1 MKSALE
7 PSRKGGLIEGGNRM
21 VSGVVFVRLLSGH
34 EEAIMEALRQI
45 SGVQEV
51 IAVFGRWDLVVTVQ
65 AEDIDELASL
75 VINKIRA
82 IPGTTATE
90 TLITIKLKE
99 PKIFI

>member
-1 MKSALE
+1 
-7 PSRKGGLIEGGNRM
+7 M
-21 VSGVVFVRLLSGH
+21 VSGLVFVRLLSGH
-34 EEAIMEALRQI
+34 EEAIMEALRQT

-51 IAVFGRWDLVVTVQ
+51 MAVFGRWDLVVSVQ
-65 AEDIDELASL
+65 AEDIDELASV

-90 TLITIKLKE
+90 TLIAVKLKA

>member
-1 MKSALE
+1 
-7 PSRKGGLIEGGNRM
+7 M

>member
-1 MKSALE
+1 
-7 PSRKGGLIEGGNRM
+7 M
-21 VSGVVFVRLLSGH
+21 VSGLVFVRLLSGH
-34 EEAIMEALRQI
+34 EEVIMEALRQI

-51 IAVFGRWDLVVTVQ
+51 IAAFGRWDLVVTVQ

-90 TLITIKLKE
+90 TLIAIELKK

>member
-1 MKSALE
+1 
-7 PSRKGGLIEGGNRM
+7 M
-21 VSGVVFVRLLSGH
+21 VSGLVFVRLLSGH
-34 EEAIMEALRQI
+34 EEAVMEALRQI
-45 SGVQEV
+45 SGVQGV
-51 IAVFGRWDLVVTVQ
+51 IAVFGRWDLVVNVQ

-90 TLITIKLKE
+90 TLIAVKLKE

>member
-1 MKSALE
+1 
-7 PSRKGGLIEGGNRM
+7 M
-21 VSGVVFVRLLSGH
+21 VSGLVFVRLLSGH
-34 EEAIMEALRQI
+34 EEAIMQALRQI

-65 AEDIDELASL
+65 AEDIDELASV

-90 TLITIKLKE
+90 TLIAIELKK

>member
-1 MKSALE
+1 
-7 PSRKGGLIEGGNRM
+7 M

-65 AEDIDELASL
+65 AEDIDELASV

-90 TLITIKLKE
+90 TLIAIKLKK
-99 PKIFI
+99 PRILI

>member
-1 MKSALE
+1 
-7 PSRKGGLIEGGNRM
+7 M

-90 TLITIKLKE
+90 TLITIRLKE

>member
-1 MKSALE
+1 
-7 PSRKGGLIEGGNRM
+7 M
-21 VSGVVFVRLLSGH
+21 VSGLVFVRLLSGH
-34 EEAIMEALRQI
+34 EEVIMEALRQI

-65 AEDIDELASL
+65 AEDIDELASV

-90 TLITIKLKE
+90 TLIAIELKKR
-99 PKIFI
+99 KIFI